1 MSVEIKS
8 REDFLNAVVSV
19 LASRPNA
26 NILLLIDD
34 NDGMQAVQT
43 QQSFIWT
50 FGVLAAA
57 EKMFDEKYRAI
68 MDAVASRAI
77 EEKMNAELESGMNSG
92 EGKAN

>member
-1 MSVEIKS
+1 MVEIKS
-8 REDFLNAVVSV
+8 REDFLNTVVTI

-34 NDGMQAVQT
+34 NSGMQAVQT

-57 EKMFDEKYRAI
+57 EKMFDERYRAM
-68 MDAVASRAI
+68 MDAVVNKQI
-77 EEKMNAELESGMNSG
+77 EEKMNAELESGMKAG